1 MFGFGKKAEEK
12 VIDTS
17 TTLNLQKGGILN
29 LSKTSSLEH
38 IRMAGGWD
46 INSRGGA
53 DYELDLMC
61 QINYSND
68 RKKLV
73 YFGNKVENGISLD
86 KDNLTGEGDGDDEN
100 IDIYFNKL
108 DPNVE
113 HLDIYVIIYQGKERH
128 QTFGEVENAYVRVID
143 EKANKELCRYDLSKD
158 GNSSYS
164 IKAGTFYKENG
175 EWAFRAIGEYGKLS
189 GGNLLG

>member
-53 DYELDLMC
+53 DYDLDLMC

-143 EKANKELCRYDLSKD
+143 EKANDLSKD

-164 IKAGTFYKENG
+164 IKAGTFYKESG